1 MEVMEVME
9 EMEVK
14 TDEEV
19 EDERK
24 LVELERFKA
33 RMERLRYVRRE
44 SQLEMQIALAE
55 RQQGNLSDYE
65 KMRLSNMKERLE
77 LLERL
82 QFDKE
87 KKEMLEERQK
97 ARIFTPKKEVVKRA
111 PSVRLKA
118 KQEQGK
124 VEEAPISHQG
134 LSWQLRLQCLGAQQR
149 RQSPGW
155 VGQWVP
161 LNANKG
167 PCQSQTL
174 TFMARDITSG
184 RAAPRFVHP
193 ASDSKS
199 FIPFETIYKLEEV
212 AQSCRV
218 PQVEV
223 RLGEVLEQHT
233 KLHTTLG
240 VLDSFSAEVR
250 DVVEEAR
257 YSTSRPLVGMEL
269 VEESVV
275 VDSTITALASSW
287 DLVGYGCT
295 SGTVGLHIGA
305 TSLNWRPHG
314 SAVTTV
320 TFQDT
325 SLLP

>member
-65 KMRLSNMKERLE
+65 KMRLSNMKERQE

-87 KKEMLEERQK
+87 KKEIMEERQK
-97 ARIFTPKKEVVKRA
+97 AKIFTPRMEVVKRA
-111 PSVRLKA
+111 PSARLKA
-118 KQEQGK
+118 KQEQEK
-124 VEEAPISHQG
+124 VEEAPLSHQG
-134 LSWQLRLQCLGAQQR
+134 LSCQLRLQCLRAQER

-167 PCQSQTL
+167 
-174 TFMARDITSG
+174 
-184 RAAPRFVHP
+184 
-193 ASDSKS
+193 
-199 FIPFETIYKLEEV
+199 
-212 AQSCRV
+212 
-218 PQVEV
+218 
-223 RLGEVLEQHT
+223 
-233 KLHTTLG
+233 
-240 VLDSFSAEVR
+240 
-250 DVVEEAR
+250 
-257 YSTSRPLVGMEL
+257 
-269 VEESVV
+269 
-275 VDSTITALASSW
+275 
-287 DLVGYGCT
+287 
-295 SGTVGLHIGA
+295 
-305 TSLNWRPHG
+305 
-314 SAVTTV
+314 
-320 TFQDT
+320 
-325 SLLP
+325 